1 MKNVKSETELCDL
14 HSEMNRRTSALD
26 TILQHI
32 VTENLELKNRC
43 LQKHEIDM
51 VFSLIK
57 EIIRLSYKIE
67 TINFITNEKNDRNE
81 RQINQSDL
89 FSYLSGEGT
98 SVFPINETLS
108 EFLLKF
114 KDSYLYWLMINFDS
128 RV

>member
-14 HSEMNRRTSALD
+14 HSEMNRRTSVLD

-32 VTENLELKNRC
+32 VTENLELKNCC

-57 EIIRLSYKIE
+57 EIMRLSYKIE
-67 TINFITNEKNDRNE
+67 RIEKNDINE

-98 SVFPINETLS
+98 SVYPTNETLS

-114 KDSYLYWLMINFDS
+114 KDSYLYWLMTNFDS